1 MRVLVT
7 GATGLVGRALVRDLL
22 AHADDVVVV
31 SRDPAGARAL
41 LPGIA
46 GAHAWSPLA
55 EPLPV
60 EALDGADAV
69 VHLLGESIAGRWT
82 AAKKRAIRETRVE
95 STRNVVEAFRS
106 VSARPA
112 VLVSASAMGYYGSRG
127 DQELD
132 EESGPGEGFLADVAR
147 EWEAEASRAQELGLR
162 VVVLRTANVLAPD
175 GGTLSP
181 LRRLFRL
188 GLGGPMGS
196 GRQWLPWV
204 HVADEVGIIRLALTE
219 ALSGAVNVVAPG
231 IVRQRDFART
241 LGRVLGRPALVPA
254 PAWALRLVLGELAGE
269 SLSSQRM
276 APQAALAADYAF
288 RFPDLELAL
297 RDLLRG

>member
-7 GATGLVGRALVRDLL
+7 GATGLVGRALVRDLV
-22 AHADDVVVV
+22 AQRDDVVVV
-31 SRDPAGARAL
+31 SRDPARASAL

-55 EPLPV
+55 EPLPA
-60 EALDGADAV
+60 EALVGADAV
-69 VHLLGESIAGRWT
+69 VHLLGEPIAGRWT

-95 STRNVVEAFRS
+95 STHNLVEALRS
-106 VSARPA
+106 VPQRPA
-112 VLVSASAMGYYGSRG
+112 VLVSASAMGYYGTRG
-127 DQELD
+127 GDELT
-132 EESGPGEGFLADVAR
+132 EASPPGQGFLAGVAQ
-147 EWEAEASRAQELGLR
+147 EWENEASRAGKLGLR
-162 VVVLRTANVLAPD
+162 VVTLRTANVLAPD
-175 GGTLSP
+175 GGVLRP

-196 GRQWLPWV
+196 GRQWWPWV
-204 HVADEVGIIRLALTE
+204 HVADEVGIIRLALTG

-231 IVRQRDFART
+231 IVRQRHFARM
-241 LGRVLGRPALVPA
+241 LGRVLHRPALVPA
-254 PAWALRLVLGELAGE
+254 PAWALRLVLGELAAE
-269 SLSSQRM
+269 ALASQRM
-276 APQAALAADYAF
+276 APRAALAADYAF